1 MKLSQTPIKQ
11 AFVLNRLRILFRPS
25 GELTSFLLTLI
36 PPPRY
41 TSLAKNAL
49 SLNTPWYVQSD
60 SMYLFMY
67 FLPTL
72 YSVKKATYK
81 SMKNK
86 STV

>member
-36 PPPRY
+36 PPPIHL
-41 TSLAKNAL
+41 TSEERFK
-49 SLNTPWYVQSD
+49 SQHTLNVQSD